1 MKYTYVMAALLLATA
16 LPASADGVIP
26 LDTSG
31 PRPTAK
37 LTIGTA
43 APVSV
48 IFDSGAGG
56 SVLNKEVGARHRLPD
71 EGTVHISSP
80 GAANPIPAYFSRLPA
95 ARLGDADVSG
105 ARVVIGDLGVPLPR
119 ISGVMSP
126 NIFSGSLV
134 RFELSKSRIV
144 VMPKSPSSIPSA
156 AANSYHGAHPL
167 PAMEI
172 DVAGVKLQAHLDTG
186 NGRGFSL
193 PLEIADRFSLQTP
206 LTPAKPVKMAGGE
219 RKAFLSRIKGKV
231 RVGPIELIDPEV
243 TFIERFEY
251 ANVGFSILKDWTLV
265 LDPAE
270 QRCWLIAP
278 ER

>member
-1 MKYTYVMAALLLATA
+1 MKSIHLIAALLLATA

-37 LTIGTA
+37 LTIDTA

-56 SVLNKEVGARHRLPD
+56 SVVNNEVGARHRLPD
-71 EGTVHISSP
+71 EGSVHISSP
-80 GAANPIPAYFSRLPA
+80 GAAKPVPAYLSRLPA

-105 ARVVIGDLGVPLPR
+105 ARVVVGDLGVPLPG

-126 NIFSGSLV
+126 NTFSGSLV
-134 RFELSKSRIV
+134 RFELTKSRV
-144 VMPKSPSSIPSA
+144 VVVPKSPSSIPPTA
-156 AANSYHGAHPL
+156 ASPYGGAHPL

-243 TFIERFEY
+243 IFIERFEF
-251 ANVGFSILKDWTLV
+251 ANVGFSILKDWTFV

-270 QRCWLIAP
+270 QRSWLVAP